1 MHAIEVL
8 SAFADKIQQEP
19 LPTEVSRHAKRA
31 LIDWYAAA
39 YPGASDPAVGIL
51 RSLLLDEP
59 ACDVADLVAGGQAT
73 ARSAALVNGAAAH
86 AAELDDS
93 YRDAMYHPG
102 AATIAAALAACQE
115 QGLSGERLLKAIV
128 TGYEVSTRIG
138 VVLGRAHYQYWHST
152 GTVGAFG
159 AAAAAGSAYGLT
171 QAQFA
176 HALGT
181 AATFSA
187 GLQQAFR
194 TDSMSKPLHAARAA
208 EAGVLASK
216 AAWRG
221 LTGAWDMLDGKGGLG
236 QAMSDGPSWDC
247 VGDTLGKDF
256 HITRLTFKNHVGC
269 GHTFAAI
276 DAALALRAGE
286 DFNIRDASRIHVHT
300 YRPALDIAC
309 HGKPAS
315 SNEARFSLRY
325 VVAHA
330 LLHGSVRLNAYDDE
344 RVHDP
349 VLGALIDRIDVHADP
364 DIDAAFP
371 ANRSARIEIE
381 FMSGERRTHVQAN
394 RKGDPEDPLSDA
406 ELESKFIELAT
417 PCLGAAAAKEKLA
430 DLWRI
435 DQRADL
441 HNMA

>member
-19 LPTEVSRHAKRA
+19 LSTEVSRHAKRA

-39 YPGASDPAVGIL
+39 YPGASDPAVEIL

-59 ACDVADLVAGGQAT
+59 ACDAADLVAGGQAT

-115 QGLSGERLLKAIV
+115 QGLCGVRLLKAIV

-152 GTVGAFG
+152 GTVGTFG
-159 AAAAAGSAYGLT
+159 AAAAAGSAYGLN

-176 HALGT
+176 HALGN
-181 AATFSA
+181 AATFAA

-194 TDSMSKPLHAARAA
+194 SDSMSKPLHAARAA
-208 EAGVLASK
+208 EAGVLAAK
-216 AAWRG
+216 AARRG

-236 QAMSDGPSWDC
+236 QAMSDGPSWDG
-247 VGDTLGKDF
+247 VGDTLSKDF

-269 GHTFAAI
+269 GHAFAAI
-276 DAALALRAGE
+276 DAALQPALRGGACL
-286 DFNIRDASRIHVHT
+286 ASWQ
-300 YRPALDIAC
+300 RPL
-309 HGKPAS
+309 
-315 SNEARFSLRY
+315 E
-325 VVAHA
+325 
-330 LLHGSVRLNAYDDE
+330 RL
-344 RVHDP
+344 
-349 VLGALIDRIDVHADP
+349 
-364 DIDAAFP
+364 
-371 ANRSARIEIE
+371 
-381 FMSGERRTHVQAN
+381 
-394 RKGDPEDPLSDA
+394 
-406 ELESKFIELAT
+406 
-417 PCLGAAAAKEKLA
+417 
-430 DLWRI
+430 
-435 DQRADL
+435 
-441 HNMA
+441 

>member
-1 MHAIEVL
+1 MHAIQVL

-19 LPTEVSRHAKRA
+19 LSPEVSRHARRA
-31 LIDWYAAA
+31 LVDWYAAA
-39 YPGASDPAVGIL
+39 YPGASDPAVAIL

-59 ACDVADLVAGGQAT
+59 ASVAADLVAGGQAT
-73 ARSAALVNGAAAH
+73 ARSAALINGAAAH

-115 QGLSGERLLKAIV
+115 QGLSGAQLLKAIV

-152 GTVGAFG
+152 GTVGTFG
-159 AAAAAGSAYGLT
+159 AAAAAGSAYGLD

-176 HALGT
+176 HAMGN
-181 AATFSA
+181 AATFAA

-194 TDSMSKPLHAARAA
+194 SDSMSKPLHAGRAA
-208 EAGVLASK
+208 EAGVLAAK
-216 AAWRG
+216 AARRG

-236 QAMSDGPSWDC
+236 QAMSDGPAWDDM
-247 VGDTLGKDF
+247 GQTLGKDF

-276 DAALALRAGE
+276 DAALALRASAGF
-286 DFNIRDASRIHVHT
+286 DIRDASRSQVYT
-300 YRPALDIAC
+300 YQPALDIAC
-309 HGKPAS
+309 YGKPATI
-315 SNEARFSLRY
+315 NEARFSLRY

-330 LLHGSVRLNAYDDE
+330 LLYGSVRLSAYDDE

-349 VLGALIDRIDVHADP
+349 VIVALIDRIDVHVDS

-371 ANRSARIEIE
+371 ANRAARVEVE
-381 FMSGERRTHVQAN
+381 FTSGERRTHFQPN

-406 ELESKFIELAT
+406 ELAAKFIELAS
-417 PCLGAAAAKEKLA
+417 PCLGATAAEHRLA
-430 DLWRI
+430 ELWRI
-435 DQRADL
+435 DERAGL
-441 HNMA
+441 RNMT

>member
-221 LTGAWDMLDGKGGLG
+221 LTGAWDM
-236 QAMSDGPSWDC
+236 
-247 VGDTLGKDF
+247 
-256 HITRLTFKNHVGC
+256 
-269 GHTFAAI
+269 
-276 DAALALRAGE
+276 
-286 DFNIRDASRIHVHT
+286 
-300 YRPALDIAC
+300 
-309 HGKPAS
+309 
-315 SNEARFSLRY
+315 
-325 VVAHA
+325 
-330 LLHGSVRLNAYDDE
+330 
-344 RVHDP
+344 
-349 VLGALIDRIDVHADP
+349 
-364 DIDAAFP
+364 
-371 ANRSARIEIE
+371 
-381 FMSGERRTHVQAN
+381 
-394 RKGDPEDPLSDA
+394 
-406 ELESKFIELAT
+406 
-417 PCLGAAAAKEKLA
+417 
-430 DLWRI
+430 
-435 DQRADL
+435 
-441 HNMA
+441 

>member
-1 MHAIEVL
+1 MPAIEVL
-8 SAFADKIQQEP
+8 STFADKIQQEP
-19 LPTEVSRHAKRA
+19 LSAEVIRHAKRA
-31 LIDWYAAA
+31 LVDWYAAA
-39 YPGASDPAVGIL
+39 YPGASDTAVGIL

-59 ACDVADLVAGGQAT
+59 ACDAADLVAGGQAT
-73 ARSAALVNGAAAH
+73 ARSAALINGAAAH

-102 AATIAAALAACQE
+102 AATIAAALAVCQE
-115 QGLSGERLLKAIV
+115 QGLCGARLLKAIV
-128 TGYEVSTRIG
+128 TGYEVSTRTG
-138 VVLGRAHYQYWHST
+138 VVLGRAHYRYWHST
-152 GTVGAFG
+152 GTVGTFG
-159 AAAAAGSAYGLT
+159 AAAAAGSAYGLNK
-171 QAQFA
+171 AQFA

-181 AATFSA
+181 AATFAA

-194 TDSMSKPLHAARAA
+194 SDSMSKPLHAARAA
-208 EAGVLASK
+208 EAGVLAAK
-216 AAWRG
+216 AARRG
-221 LTGAWDMLDGKGGLG
+221 LTGAWDMLDGEEGLG
-236 QAMSDGPSWDC
+236 QAMSDGPSWGG

-256 HITRLTFKNHVGC
+256 HITRVTFKNHVGC

-276 DAALALRAGE
+276 DAALALREGE
-286 DFNIRDASRIHVHT
+286 GFSIGKVSRIHVYT
-300 YRPALDIAC
+300 YRPALEIAC

-349 VLGALIDRIDVHADP
+349 VLGALVDRIDVHGDP
-364 DIDAAFP
+364 ETDAAFP
-371 ANRSARIEIE
+371 ANRSARIVIE
-381 FMSGERRTHVQAN
+381 FKSGDRRAHFQAN

-417 PCLGAAAAKEKLA
+417 PSLGAAAAREKLA

-435 DQRADL
+435 DLRADL
-441 HNMA
+441 RHMA

>member
-1 MHAIEVL
+1 MPAIEVL
-8 SAFADKIQQEP
+8 STFADKIQQEP
-19 LPTEVSRHAKRA
+19 LSAEVIRHAKRA
-31 LIDWYAAA
+31 LVDWYAAA
-39 YPGASDPAVGIL
+39 YPGASDTAVGIL

-59 ACDVADLVAGGQAT
+59 ACDAADLVAGGQAT
-73 ARSAALVNGAAAH
+73 ARSAALINGAAAH

-102 AATIAAALAACQE
+102 AATIAAALAVCQE
-115 QGLSGERLLKAIV
+115 QGLCGARLLKAIV
-128 TGYEVSTRIG
+128 TGYEVSTRTG
-138 VVLGRAHYQYWHST
+138 VVLGRAHYRYWHST
-152 GTVGAFG
+152 GTVGTFG
-159 AAAAAGSAYGLT
+159 AAAAAGSAYGLNK
-171 QAQFA
+171 AQFA

-181 AATFSA
+181 AATFAA

-194 TDSMSKPLHAARAA
+194 SDSMSKPLHAARAA
-208 EAGVLASK
+208 EAGVLAAK
-216 AAWRG
+216 AARRG
-221 LTGAWDMLDGKGGLG
+221 LTGAWDMLDGEEGLG
-236 QAMSDGPSWDC
+236 QAMSDGPSWGG

-256 HITRLTFKNHVGC
+256 HITRVTFKNHVGC

-276 DAALALRAGE
+276 DAALALREGE
-286 DFNIRDASRIHVHT
+286 GFSIGKVRRIHVYT
-300 YRPALDIAC
+300 YRPALEIAC

-330 LLHGSVRLNAYDDE
+330 LLHGRVRLNAYDDE

-349 VLGALIDRIDVHADP
+349 VLGALVDRIDVHGDP
-364 DIDAAFP
+364 EIDAAFP
-371 ANRSARIEIE
+371 ANRSARIVIE
-381 FMSGERRTHVQAN
+381 FKSGDRRAHFQAN

-417 PCLGAAAAKEKLA
+417 PSLGAAAAREKLA

-441 HNMA
+441 RHMA

>member
-1 MHAIEVL
+1 MPAIEVL
-8 SAFADKIQQEP
+8 STFADKIQQEP
-19 LPTEVSRHAKRA
+19 LSAEVIRHAKRA
-31 LIDWYAAA
+31 LVDWYAAA
-39 YPGASDPAVGIL
+39 YPGASDTAVGIL

-59 ACDVADLVAGGQAT
+59 ACDAADLVAGGQAT
-73 ARSAALVNGAAAH
+73 ARSAALINGAAAH

-102 AATIAAALAACQE
+102 AATIAAALAVCQE
-115 QGLSGERLLKAIV
+115 QGLCGARLLKAIV
-128 TGYEVSTRIG
+128 TGYEVSTRTG
-138 VVLGRAHYQYWHST
+138 VVLGRAHYRYWHST
-152 GTVGAFG
+152 GTVGTFG
-159 AAAAAGSAYGLT
+159 AAAAAGSAYGLNK
-171 QAQFA
+171 AQFA

-181 AATFSA
+181 AATFAA

-194 TDSMSKPLHAARAA
+194 SDSMSKPLHAARAA
-208 EAGVLASK
+208 EAGVLAAK
-216 AAWRG
+216 AARRG
-221 LTGAWDMLDGKGGLG
+221 LTGAWDMLDGEEGLG
-236 QAMSDGPSWDC
+236 QAMSDGPSWGG

-256 HITRLTFKNHVGC
+256 HITRVTFKNHVGC

-276 DAALALRAGE
+276 DAALALREGE
-286 DFNIRDASRIHVHT
+286 GFSIGKVRRIHVYT
-300 YRPALDIAC
+300 YRPALEIAC

-349 VLGALIDRIDVHADP
+349 VLGALVDRIDVHGDP
-364 DIDAAFP
+364 ETDAAFP
-371 ANRSARIEIE
+371 ANRSARIVIE
-381 FMSGERRTHVQAN
+381 FKSGDRRAHFQAN

-417 PCLGAAAAKEKLA
+417 PSLGAAAAREKLA

-435 DQRADL
+435 DLRADL
-441 HNMA
+441 RHMA

>member
-1 MHAIEVL
+1 MPAIEVL
-8 SAFADKIQQEP
+8 STFADKIQQEP
-19 LPTEVSRHAKRA
+19 LSAEVIRHAKRA
-31 LIDWYAAA
+31 LVDWYAAA
-39 YPGASDPAVGIL
+39 YPGASDTAVGIL

-59 ACDVADLVAGGQAT
+59 ACDAADLVAGGQAT
-73 ARSAALVNGAAAH
+73 ARSAALINGAAAH

-102 AATIAAALAACQE
+102 AATIAAALAVCQE
-115 QGLSGERLLKAIV
+115 QGLCGARLLKAIV
-128 TGYEVSTRIG
+128 TGYEVSTRTG
-138 VVLGRAHYQYWHST
+138 VVLGRAHYRYWHST
-152 GTVGAFG
+152 GTVGTFG
-159 AAAAAGSAYGLT
+159 AAAAAGSAYGLNK
-171 QAQFA
+171 AQFA

-181 AATFSA
+181 AATFAA

-194 TDSMSKPLHAARAA
+194 SDSMSKPLHAARAA
-208 EAGVLASK
+208 EAGVLAAK
-216 AAWRG
+216 AARRG
-221 LTGAWDMLDGKGGLG
+221 LTGAWDMLDGEEGLG
-236 QAMSDGPSWDC
+236 QAMSDGPSWGG

-256 HITRLTFKNHVGC
+256 HITRVTFKNHVGC

-276 DAALALRAGE
+276 DAALALREGE
-286 DFNIRDASRIHVHT
+286 GFSIGKVRRIHVYT
-300 YRPALDIAC
+300 YRPALEIAC

-330 LLHGSVRLNAYDDE
+330 LLHGRVRLNAYDDE

-349 VLGALIDRIDVHADP
+349 VLGALVDRIDVHGDP
-364 DIDAAFP
+364 ETDAAFP
-371 ANRSARIEIE
+371 ANRSARIVIE
-381 FMSGERRTHVQAN
+381 FKSGDRRAHFQAN

-417 PCLGAAAAKEKLA
+417 PSLGAAAAREKLA

-435 DQRADL
+435 DLRADL
-441 HNMA
+441 RHMA

>member
-1 MHAIEVL
+1 MPAIEVL
-8 SAFADKIQQEP
+8 STFADKIQQEP
-19 LPTEVSRHAKRA
+19 LSAEVIRHAKRA
-31 LIDWYAAA
+31 LVDWYAAA
-39 YPGASDPAVGIL
+39 YPGASDTAVGIL

-59 ACDVADLVAGGQAT
+59 ACDAADLVAGGQAT
-73 ARSAALVNGAAAH
+73 ARSAALINGAAAH

-102 AATIAAALAACQE
+102 AATIAAALAVCQE
-115 QGLSGERLLKAIV
+115 QGLCGARLLKAIV
-128 TGYEVSTRIG
+128 TGYEVSTRTG
-138 VVLGRAHYQYWHST
+138 VVLGRAHYRYWHST
-152 GTVGAFG
+152 GTVGTFG
-159 AAAAAGSAYGLT
+159 AAAAAGSAYGLNK
-171 QAQFA
+171 AQFA

-181 AATFSA
+181 AATFAA

-194 TDSMSKPLHAARAA
+194 SDSMSKPLHAARAA
-208 EAGVLASK
+208 EAGVLAAK
-216 AAWRG
+216 AARRG
-221 LTGAWDMLDGKGGLG
+221 LTGAWDMLDGEEGLG
-236 QAMSDGPSWDC
+236 QAMSDGPSWGG

-256 HITRLTFKNHVGC
+256 HITRVTFKNHVGC

-276 DAALALRAGE
+276 DAALALREGE
-286 DFNIRDASRIHVHT
+286 GFSIGKVSRIHVYT
-300 YRPALDIAC
+300 YRPALEIAC

-330 LLHGSVRLNAYDDE
+330 LLHGRVRLNAYDDE

-349 VLGALIDRIDVHADP
+349 VLGALVDRIDVHGDP
-364 DIDAAFP
+364 ETDAAFP
-371 ANRSARIEIE
+371 ANRSARIVIE
-381 FMSGERRTHVQAN
+381 FKSGDRRAHFQAN

-417 PCLGAAAAKEKLA
+417 PSLGAAAAREKLA

-435 DQRADL
+435 DLRADL
-441 HNMA
+441 RHMA